1 MRVRLRSAALLLTLA
16 ALASVALACDDG
28 NGGSSTA
35 TPGPLP
41 EGVSG
46 GIYLALGDSIA
57 AGSGASEPDINS
69 YVALVTEA
77 LRSHFGEELEL
88 RSLAEGGHTTED
100 LIEEQLPAALE
111 SLREGNVRV
120 VTVTISGN
128 DLQQYSLAPA
138 CVVDPS
144 DPACPLEDGLLEVEQ
159 RLDRIL
165 SDLRAAGPDTVIV
178 IQAYPDLFSGTGHE
192 LARPAEIAFGLL
204 NGVIVAVA
212 ERQDVLLADP
222 RRAFLGRSGDL
233 GHILDPTP
241 DFHPN
246 DDGHRAIADAFIEVL
261 GLSGDAGEE

>member
-1 MRVRLRSAALLLTLA
+1 M
-16 ALASVALACDDG
+16 ALACDDG
-28 NGGSSTA
+28 NGDSSTV
-35 TPGPLP
+35 TPSPLP
-41 EGVSG
+41 EVVSG

-57 AGSGASEPDINS
+57 AGTGSSDADTTSS
-69 YVALVTEA
+69 VALVTEA
-77 LRSHFGEELEL
+77 LRSRFGEELEL
-88 RSLAEGGHTTED
+88 RSLAEGGDTTED
-100 LIEEQLPAALE
+100 LIAEQLPAALE
-111 SLREGNVRV
+111 LLSEGNVRV

-144 DPACPLEDGLLEVEQ
+144 DPACPLEDGLLEVER

-165 SDLRAAGPDTVIV
+165 SDLKAAGPDATIV

-192 LARPAEIAFGLL
+192 LARSAEIAFGLL

-222 RRAFLGRSGDL
+222 RRAFQGKGGDF

-246 DDGHRAIADAFIEVL
+246 DDGHRAIADAFLEVL
-261 GLSGDAGEE
+261 GLNGDAGQE